1 MKVVKFGGSSMADA
15 GQYRKVR
22 DILMADPE
30 RKVVV
35 VSAAGKRFSGDHKL
49 TDLLYLCYAHIQ
61 YGVDC
66 STIFDAI
73 ANRYIDIRDDL
84 GLSLPIEVD
93 LELLKHRIDAKEISQ
108 EELVSRGEYLS
119 AKLMADYLGFQFI
132 DAADWVKFN
141 MDGTVNEKDSY
152 EALRSQVILGYGA
165 VIPGFYGTMPDGT
178 IHTFSRG
185 GSDITGALAAAALD
199 ADVYEN
205 WTDVSGILMAD
216 PRIVDDPQ
224 AIPEVTY
231 DELRELSYSGAQVLH
246 EDSIF
251 PVREKN
257 IPVNIR
263 NTNDPSAPGTM
274 IQAAFAG
281 DHDPDRFI
289 TGITGKKDFSII
301 SLSKRGMSNQVGVLR
316 KVLTVLERHGISVDY
331 VPNGIDNVSV
341 VLPTSS
347 IEKELYTIMA
357 EIKKEAQPDTLD
369 VHHQIAV
376 VAAVGRKMAF
386 RPGISGK
393 IFAALGESGINIRM
407 INQGPDELNI
417 IFGVDNRDFKEAI
430 RVLYNSFVTK

>member
-1 MKVVKFGGSSMADA
+1 MADA
-15 GQYRKVR
+15 VQFAKVKA
-22 DILMADPE
+22 IVESDPA
-30 RKVVV
+30 RRVIV
-35 VSAAGKRFSGDHKL
+35 VSAPGKRNKEDHKV
-49 TDLLYLCYAHIQ
+49 TDLLYLCSAHIK
-61 YGVDC
+61 YGVSC
-66 STIFDAI
+66 EKIFDLIRLRYQEI
-73 ANRYIDIRDDL
+73 ADDC
-84 GLSLPIEVD
+84 GLRLD
-93 LELLKHRIDAKEISQ
+93 LKDEFDALWRKMTSGEADQ
-108 EELVSRGEYLS
+108 EYLASRGEYF
-119 AKLMADYLGFQFI
+119 AARLMAEYLGYTFL
-132 DAADWVKFN
+132 DAALWLQFKF
-141 MDGTVNEKDSY
+141 DGTVDQEASY
-152 EALRSQVILGYGA
+152 EALRKAADGQRV
-165 VIPGFYGTMPDGT
+165 VIPGFYGAMPDGRVVT
-178 IHTFSRG
+178 LTRG

-263 NTNDPSAPGTM
+263 NTNDPDAPGTM
-274 IQAAFAG
+274 IQESFSG
-281 DHDPDRFI
+281 DVDPDRFI

-301 SLSKRGMSNQVGVLR
+301 SLTKRGMSNQVGVLR
-316 KVLTVLERHGISVDY
+316 RVLSVLERHNISVDY

-341 VLPTSS
+341 VLPTAAV
-347 IEKELYTIMA
+347 EKELYTIMA

-369 VHHQIAV
+369 VHHHIAV

-386 RPGISGK
+386 RPGISGR
-393 IFAALGESGINIRM
+393 IFKALGESGINIRM

-417 IFGVDNRDFKEAI
+417 IFGVDNKDFKEAI
-430 RVLYNSFVTK
+430 RVLYNSFVK

>member
-15 GQYRKVR
+15 GQYRKIR
-22 DILMADPE
+22 DILLADPQ
-30 RKVVV
+30 RKVVI

-49 TDLLYLCYAHIQ
+49 TDLLYLCHAHVQ

-66 STIFDAI
+66 SSIFEMI
-73 ANRYIDIRDDL
+73 ANRYLDIRDEL
-84 GLSLPIEVD
+84 GLD
-93 LELLKHRIDAKEISQ
+93 LQLEPEFLALKERIDAKEVTQ
-108 EELVSRGEYLS
+108 EELVSRGEYFS
-119 AKLMADYLGFQFI
+119 AKLMAAYLGFQFV

-141 MDGTVNEKDSY
+141 MDGTVNKEESY
-152 EALRSQVILGYGA
+152 EALKHQVLTGYGA
-165 VIPGFYGTMPDGT
+165 VIPGFYGVMPAGS

-216 PRIVDDPQ
+216 PRIVENPQ

-246 EDSIF
+246 EDCIF

-263 NTNDPSAPGTM
+263 NTNAPEEPGTM
-274 IQAAFAG
+274 IQESFDG

-301 SLSKRGMSNQVGVLR
+301 SLTKRGMSNQVGVLR

-341 VLPTSS
+341 VLPTAAL
-347 IEKELYTIMA
+347 EKDMYTIMA
-357 EIKKEAQPDTLD
+357 EIQKEAGPDSLQ

-417 IFGVDNRDFKEAI
+417 IFGVDNKDFAAAI
-430 RVLYNSFVTK
+430 KVLYNSFVTK

>member
-22 DILMADPE
+22 EILMADPD
-30 RKVVV
+30 RKVVI

-49 TDLLYLCYAHIQ
+49 TDLLYLTHSHVK

-66 STIFDAI
+66 SQIYDMI
-73 ANRYIDIRDDL
+73 VGRYLEIRDEL
-84 GLSLPIEVD
+84 GLD
-93 LELLKHRIDAKEISQ
+93 LKLEPEFVELKKRIDAKEVSR
-108 EELVSRGEYLS
+108 EELVSRGEYFS
-119 AKLMADYLGFQFI
+119 AKLLAAYLGFQFV
-132 DAADWVKFN
+132 DAANWIKFN
-141 MDGTVNEKDSY
+141 MDGTVDKEASY
-152 EALRSQVILGYGA
+152 DALQHQVVMGYGA
-165 VIPGFYGTMPDGT
+165 VIPGFYGCMPDGT

-199 ADVYEN
+199 ADIYEN

-216 PRIVDDPQ
+216 PRIVDNPQ

-246 EDSIF
+246 EDAIF

-257 IPVNIR
+257 IPINIR
-263 NTNDPSAPGTM
+263 NTNDPAAPGTM
-274 IQAAFAG
+274 IQESFEE

-289 TGITGKKDFSII
+289 TGITGKTDFSII
-301 SLSKRGMSNQVGVLR
+301 SLSKRGMSNQVGVLY
-316 KVLTVLERHGISVDY
+316 KVLKVLVRHNISVDY

-341 VLPTSS
+341 VLPTKA
-347 IEKELYTIMA
+347 IEKDLYTIMA
-357 EIKKEAQPDTLD
+357 EIKEEAETDTLEI
-369 VHHQIAV
+369 HHNIAV
-376 VAAVGRKMAF
+376 VAAVGRKMAS

-417 IFGVDNRDFKEAI
+417 IFGVDSKDFKEAI
-430 RVLYNSFVTK
+430 RVLYNSFITK

>member
-22 DILMADPE
+22 DILMADPQ

-35 VSAAGKRFSGDHKL
+35 VSAAGKRFSGDHKI
-49 TDLLYLCYAHIQ
+49 TDLLYLCYAHVK

-66 STIFDAI
+66 GGVFDMI
-73 ANRYIDIRDDL
+73 ASRYLDIQHEL
-84 GLSLPIEVD
+84 GLDMD
-93 LELLKHRIDAKEISQ
+93 LEPELLELKKRIDSKQISQ
-108 EELVSRGEYLS
+108 DELVSRGEYYS
-119 AKLMADYLGFQFI
+119 AKLMAAYLGFQFV
-132 DAADWVKFN
+132 DSADWVKFN
-141 MDGTVNEKDSY
+141 MDGTVDQEKSY
-152 EALRSQVILGYGA
+152 AALRHQVLVGYGA
-165 VIPGFYGTMPDGT
+165 VIPGFYGVMPNGA
-178 IHTFSRG
+178 IRTFSRG
-185 GSDITGALAAAALD
+185 GSDITGALAAAALN

-246 EDSIF
+246 EDSVF

-274 IQAAFAG
+274 IQAKFEG

-301 SLSKRGMSNQVGVLR
+301 SLSKRGMSNQVGTLR
-316 KVLTVLERHGISVDY
+316 KVLSVLERHNISVDY

-341 VLPTSS
+341 VLPTASV
-347 IEKELYTIMA
+347 EKDLFTIMA
-357 EIKKEAQPDTLD
+357 EIQREVEPDTLD

-393 IFAALGESGINIRM
+393 IFAALGSSGINIRM

-417 IFGVDNRDFKEAI
+417 IFGVDNKDFKNAI
-430 RVLYNSFVTK
+430 RVLYNSFITK